1 MRGVGNTGGANSDG
15 QVTGTNQKKEERR
28 PSSVEGRE
36 GKKSRRW
43 GPGRLGD
50 KQDGAP
56 SNSETEHRGSGAM
69 RDLGF
74 GTS

>member
-15 QVTGTNQKKEERR
+15 QVTPTNQRKEGWR
-28 PSSVEGRE
+28 PSTVEGRE
-36 GKKSRRW
+36 GKKSRWW

-50 KQDGAP
+50 NQDGAP
-56 SNSETEHRGSGAM
+56 SNSETKHRGSGAM
-69 RDLGF
+69 RDLDF